1 MEHVLSLPKNKIFTE
16 TSSFDFQ
23 DNSFTESYISTIG
36 VDFRFRTVKIE
47 EKTVKLQIV
56 RFSLSQ
62 LHSLISKTIETDQN
76 PNRNNSGIR
85 PDKNGFV
92 LLQVH
97 TIVVLTESL
106 WCMMSQERIPSIT
119 YRIG

>member
-1 MEHVLSLPKNKIFTE
+1 MSFTQICGTSHDSSTSLFLSLPKNKFLTKRRLFC
-16 TSSFDFQ
+16 SSRFQ

-76 PNRNNSGIR
+76 PDRNDTGIR

-92 LLQVH
+92 PLQVH
-97 TIVVLTESL
+97 TIVVLTES
-106 WCMMSQERIPSIT
+106 
-119 YRIG
+119 

>member
-56 RFSLSQ
+56 RFSLS
-62 LHSLISKTIETDQN
+62 LNYVRLFRKRSKTYQN
-76 PNRNNSGIR
+76 PDRNDSGIR

-92 LLQVH
+92 PLQVH
-97 TIVVLTESL
+97 TIVVLTES
-106 WCMMSQERIPSIT
+106 
-119 YRIG
+119 